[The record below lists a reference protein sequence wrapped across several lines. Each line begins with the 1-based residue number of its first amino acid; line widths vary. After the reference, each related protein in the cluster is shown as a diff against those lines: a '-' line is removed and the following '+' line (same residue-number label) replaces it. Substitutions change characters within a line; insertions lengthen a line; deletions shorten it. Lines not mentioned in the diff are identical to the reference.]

1 MLDIDY
7 LPMVQEEDVKVE
19 RQYEV
24 QIPQLSCQKAVMPAN
39 ESQTGEDE
47 LHSLQPL
54 PQKAV
59 NRQDES
65 DDIVMTDEAPVEK
78 QNGSQSSD
86 DMRELQLIEV
96 RVLRSASERQEKTVK
111 TLEKSK
117 ADSVE
122 ENLVDAGLRL
132 QSCQSEL
139 KDTKDKLATSKKDL
153 KKTKGQLTGKRKE
166 LATCRRKL
174 QETKGVVRQ
183 MKGTTSDLQHTLEA
197 SREKMSNCMDDLFS
211 LQGVA
216 QVPDSTISERF
227 ESLDQHIIYW
237 IDVKVT
243 KFEKVHPEA
252 EPDYVFSRSESGP
265 VKGFLRLHPDA
276 GEHLARYL
284 IHRILQELV
293 FRRNVYLFGLPE
305 ETARLLWEAERKL
318 AELDPPRGM

>member
-1 MLDIDY
+1 MLDFDY
-7 LPMVQEEDVKVE
+7 LPTVQEEDVDVE
-19 RQYEV
+19 REYEV
-24 QIPQLSCQKAVMPAN
+24 QIPQLSCQEAVMAAN

-54 PQKAV
+54 PEKAV
-59 NRQDES
+59 TREDES
-65 DDIVMTDEAPVEK
+65 DDIVMTHEAPVEK

-86 DMRELQLIEV
+86 DQEVQLTEV
-96 RVLRSASERQEKTVK
+96 RILRSASKRQAKTVK

-122 ENLVDAGLRL
+122 ENLVDAILHL

-153 KKTKGQLTGKRKE
+153 KKTKGQLTGMRKK
-166 LATCRRKL
+166 LATCRREL
-174 QETKGVVRQ
+174 QETKGVIRQ
-183 MKGTTSDLQHTLEA
+183 MKGTNRDLLHTLEA
-197 SREKMSNCMDDLFS
+197 SREELSNCMDDLFS

-216 QVPDSTISERF
+216 QVPDSTITERF
-227 ESLDQHIIYW
+227 ESLDQQIIYW
-237 IDVKVT
+237 IDAEVA

-252 EPDYVFSRSESGP
+252 ESDYVFSRSEFGP

-284 IHRILQELV
+284 IHCRLQEQV
-293 FRRNVYLFGLPE
+293 FGGHVYLFGLPE
-305 ETARLLWEAERKL
+305 ETAGLLWEAERKL

>member
-1 MLDIDY
+1 
-7 LPMVQEEDVKVE
+7 
-19 RQYEV
+19 
-24 QIPQLSCQKAVMPAN
+24 MPAN

-59 NRQDES
+59 NREDES
-65 DDIVMTDEAPVEK
+65 DDIIMTDEAPVEK
-78 QNGSQSSD
+78 QNGSQASD
-86 DMRELQLIEV
+86 DREPQLIEV
-96 RVLRSASERQEKTVK
+96 RILRSASK
-111 TLEKSK
+111 K

-122 ENLVDAGLRL
+122 ENLVNDCLRL

-153 KKTKGQLTGKRKE
+153 KKTKGQLTGMRKE

-174 QETKGVVRQ
+174 QETKGVIRQ
-183 MKGTTSDLQHTLEA
+183 MKGTNSDLQHTLEA
-197 SREKMSNCMDDLFS
+197 SREELSTCMDDLFS

-216 QVPDSTISERF
+216 QVPDSTITERF
-227 ESLDQHIIYW
+227 ESLDQQIIYW
-237 IDVKVT
+237 IDAEVAR
-243 KFEKVHPEA
+243 FEKVHPEA
-252 EPDYVFSRSESGP
+252 EPDYVFSRSECGS

-284 IHRILQELV
+284 IHCLLQEHV
-293 FRRNVYLFGLPE
+293 FGGHVYLFGLPE
-305 ETARLLWEAERKL
+305 ETARLLREAERKL